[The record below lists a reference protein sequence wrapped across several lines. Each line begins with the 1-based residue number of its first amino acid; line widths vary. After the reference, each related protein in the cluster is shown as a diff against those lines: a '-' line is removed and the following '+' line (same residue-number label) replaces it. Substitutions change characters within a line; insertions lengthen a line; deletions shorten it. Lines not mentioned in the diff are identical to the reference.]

1 MRFRHI
7 RWLHIWAVVTT
18 GLLLIAVAFPQQWTG
33 TLMSARMLFASAG
46 RAFAQSPETPARLEW
61 LGWQFFRLTSP
72 GGKIILFNPSLNDP
86 KAVFVNRES
95 PLNLEQIDRVDL
107 ILISSGHADD
117 QGMAAEISQKTGA
130 PIITTFELANWLV
143 AKGVA
148 SDKILRG
155 QPGSRFDVGG
165 IKVQVVNSV
174 HGSGAPTLPGS
185 LPGAVYGGPAL
196 GFIVTLET
204 GLKIYHAGSTALTQD
219 LKLYAQLYKP
229 HVALLPIASGLMP
242 DEAALAAEFLLTD
255 NPNLHSV
262 FPQHHSSFLPPELR
276 GDVFVKEVTARR
288 ALAGRVKAFNPEPGQ
303 MFLITTRE
311 TKG

>member
-1 MRFRHI
+1 MRFRHV

-33 TLMSARMLFASAG
+33 TLTSARMRFASAG
-46 RAFAQSPETPARLEW
+46 RAFAQSPEAPARLEW

-185 LPGAVYGGPAL
+185 LPSAV
-196 GFIVTLET
+196 
-204 GLKIYHAGSTALTQD
+204 
-219 LKLYAQLYKP
+219 
-229 HVALLPIASGLMP
+229 
-242 DEAALAAEFLLTD
+242 
-255 NPNLHSV
+255 
-262 FPQHHSSFLPPELR
+262 
-276 GDVFVKEVTARR
+276 
-288 ALAGRVKAFNPEPGQ
+288 
-303 MFLITTRE
+303 
-311 TKG
+311 

>member
-1 MRFRHI
+1 MRFHHI
-7 RWLHIWAVVTT
+7 RRLHVWAVVTT

-33 TLMSARMLFASAG
+33 TLTSARMRFASAG
-46 RAFAQSPETPARLEW
+46 RAFAQSPEAPARLEW

-86 KAVFVNRES
+86 KAAFVNRES

-155 QPGSRFDVGG
+155 EPGSRFDVGG

-174 HGSGAPTLPGS
+174 HGSGAPSLPGS
-185 LPGAVYGGPAL
+185 LPSAVYGGPAL

-204 GLKIYHAGSTALTQD
+204 GLKIYHAGSTR
-219 LKLYAQLYKP
+219 
-229 HVALLPIASGLMP
+229 P
-242 DEAALAAEFLLTD
+242 DAG
-255 NPNLHSV
+255 
-262 FPQHHSSFLPPELR
+262 PQTICT
-276 GDVFVKEVTARR
+276 VVQAARR
-288 ALAGRVKAFNPEPGQ
+288 VAADRVGLDAG
-303 MFLITTRE
+303 
-311 TKG
+311 